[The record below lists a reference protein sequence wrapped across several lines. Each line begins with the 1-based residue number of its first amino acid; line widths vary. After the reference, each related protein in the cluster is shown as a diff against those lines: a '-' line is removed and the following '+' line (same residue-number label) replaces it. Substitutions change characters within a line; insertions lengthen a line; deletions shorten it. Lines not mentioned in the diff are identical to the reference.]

1 MGMWTGVMKNEGDVY
16 AHAADVVCGIACFVK
31 IFRIFRG

>member
-1 MGMWTGVMKNEGDVY
+1 MGTWTGVMKNEGDVY
-16 AHAADVVCGIACFVK
+16 AHAADVVYGIACLVK